1 MDYVDEAILSFTDT
15 KSRFETSVVNMDTI
29 RNKQAELKA
38 MIADAQNKLDNWEA
52 LAPSVGVAEAMAD
65 RQSSRE
71 LVHQIEDAKELLEA
85 LKIDDECYWP
95 DLANAHAKLVN
106 ARNELR
112 YEYKRLASAEI
123 SGRIETVTAK
133 LQPHIGGLAELAV
146 IKKIAEGEEVAIAW
160 AQAEFMK
167 LLKPVM
173 DNVDTDK
180 TGVRMDIAEML
191 NEQVNT
197 KYHHEISKGS
207 SPAYRSKI
215 KHMKNCK

>member
-1 MDYVDEAILSFTDT
+1 MNHIEKAVSDLEHSKYRFNASSSEMDA
-15 KSRFETSVVNMDTI
+15 I

-38 MIADAQNKLDNWEA
+38 MIADATIKLDNWEVIS
-52 LAPSVGVAEAMAD
+52 PSAGIAEAMAD
-65 RQSSRE
+65 RQSSRD
-71 LVHQIEDAKELLEA
+71 LANHMEDARELLEA
-85 LKIDDECYWP
+85 LKIDDECHWP
-95 DLANAHAKLVN
+95 DLANAHAALVN

-112 YEYKRLASAEI
+112 YEYKRLVNAEI
-123 SGRIETVTAK
+123 TSRIEMVTAK
-133 LQPHIGGLAELAV
+133 LLPHIGGLAELAV
-146 IKKIAEGEEVAIAW
+146 IKKIAEGEESAIAW

-180 TGVRMDIAEML
+180 TGVRMDIAEIL
-191 NEQVNT
+191 NEQVNS

-215 KHMKNCK
+215 KHMKNRK

>member
-1 MDYVDEAILSFTDT
+1 MNHIEKAVSNLEHSKYRFNASASEMDA
-15 KSRFETSVVNMDTI
+15 I

-38 MIADAQNKLDNWEA
+38 MIADAKIKLDNWEVIS
-52 LAPSVGVAEAMAD
+52 PSAGIAEAMAD
-65 RQSSRE
+65 RQSSRD
-71 LVHQIEDAKELLEA
+71 LANHIEDASELLEA
-85 LKIDDECYWP
+85 LKIDDECHWP
-95 DLANAHAKLVN
+95 DLANAHAALVN

-112 YEYKRLASAEI
+112 YEFKRLVNAEI
-123 SGRIETVTAK
+123 TSRIEMVTAK
-133 LQPHIGGLAELAV
+133 LLPHIGGLAELAV
-146 IKKIAEGEEVAIAW
+146 IKKIAEGEESAIAW

-215 KHMKNCK
+215 KHMKNRK

>member
-1 MDYVDEAILSFTDT
+1 MNHIEKAVSDLEYS
-15 KSRFETSVVNMDTI
+15 KSRFNASASEMDAI

-38 MIADAQNKLDNWEA
+38 MIADAKSKLDNWKV
-52 LAPSVGVAEAMAD
+52 LAPSAGVAEAIAD
-65 RQSSRE
+65 RQSSRD
-71 LVHQIEDAKELLEA
+71 LANHMEDARELLEA
-85 LKIDDECYWP
+85 LKIDDECHWP
-95 DLANAHAKLVN
+95 DLANVHAALVN

-112 YEYKRLASAEI
+112 YEYKRLVNAEI
-123 SGRIETVTAK
+123 TSRIEMVTAK
-133 LQPHIGGLAELAV
+133 LLPHIGGLAELAV
-146 IKKIAEGEEVAIAW
+146 IKKIAEGEDAAIAW

-180 TGVRMDIAEML
+180 AGVRMDIAEML

-215 KHMKNCK
+215 KHMKNRK

>member
-1 MDYVDEAILSFTDT
+1 MDYVDEAILSFTDA

-52 LAPSVGVAEAMAD
+52 LAPSAGVAEAMAD

-71 LVHQIEDAKELLEA
+71 LAHQIEDAKELLEA
-85 LKIDDECYWP
+85 LKIDDECHWP
-95 DLANAHAKLVN
+95 DLANAHAVLVN

-112 YEYKRLASAEI
+112 YEYKHLVNAEI
-123 SGRIETVTAK
+123 TGRIEMVTAK
-133 LQPHIGGLAELAV
+133 LLPHIGGLAELAV
-146 IKKIAEGEEVAIAW
+146 IKKIAEGEEAAIAW

-180 TGVRMDIAEML
+180 TGVRMDIAGIL